1 MLLINDLVEKPTEL
15 SSASTYTVMN
25 GALYLGT
32 GALFIAW
39 PNLVQMLFRD
49 PAFVGHERALFRVIG
64 LMLVVIGWLYVFGGR
79 SGARQAVASS
89 VIDRLIFVPAVLIPL
104 AIAGVFPHLFIA
116 LAILE
121 PSLAI
126 GAWMLLSR
134 KRDTSNV

>member
-1 MLLINDLVEKPTEL
+1 MSLLNELLEKPADL
-15 SSASTYTVMN
+15 STASTYTVMN
-25 GALYLGT
+25 GVLDFGT

-39 PNLVQMLFRD
+39 PNLVQVLFRD

-104 AIAGVFPHLFIA
+104 AVAGVFPHLFVA
-116 LAILE
+116 LAI
-121 PSLAI
+121 
-126 GAWMLLSR
+126 
-134 KRDTSNV
+134 

>member
-1 MLLINDLVEKPTEL
+1 MSLLNELLEKPADL
-15 SSASTYTVMN
+15 STASSYTVMN
-25 GALYLGT
+25 GVLYFGT

-39 PNLVQMLFRD
+39 PNLVQVLFRD

-104 AIAGVFPHLFIA
+104 AVAGVFPHLFVA
-116 LAILE
+116 LAVLD
-121 PSLAI
+121 PSLGI
-126 GAWMLLSR
+126 GAWVLLNR
-134 KRDTSNV
+134 KV